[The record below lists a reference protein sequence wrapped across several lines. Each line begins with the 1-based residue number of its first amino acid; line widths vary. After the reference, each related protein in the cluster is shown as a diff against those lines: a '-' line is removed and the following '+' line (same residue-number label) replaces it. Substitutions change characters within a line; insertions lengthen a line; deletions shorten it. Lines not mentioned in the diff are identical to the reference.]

1 MKTYCVSLAVG
12 VLVGVIYALLQVRSP
27 APPIIALVGLLG
39 MVLGEQIPS
48 LIQQA
53 WVKEGPQRFS
63 MQAEVEPRA
72 PMEPTQPLPK
82 SPSARAHASPDA
94 KGDDK

>member
-12 VLVGVIYALLQVRSP
+12 VLVGVIYALVQVRSP

-53 WVKEGPQRFS
+53 WVKEGSRQFS
-63 MQAEVEPRA
+63 MQAEVKPRSRGTDA
-72 PMEPTQPLPK
+72 TCAQVPE
-82 SPSARAHASPDA
+82 RAIPRRS
-94 KGDDK
+94 GSERGR